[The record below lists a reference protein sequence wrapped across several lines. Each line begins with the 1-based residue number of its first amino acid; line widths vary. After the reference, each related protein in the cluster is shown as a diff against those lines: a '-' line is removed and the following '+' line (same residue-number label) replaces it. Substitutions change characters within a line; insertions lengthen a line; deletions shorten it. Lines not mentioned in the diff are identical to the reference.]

1 MKTLAG
7 GGMNVGQVIGST
19 DKTAS
24 TVTARP
30 IHYRDV
36 LSTLYHNLGIDSSVS
51 TITDLSGRPRYL
63 LDDATPIREL
73 VG

>member
-1 MKTLAG
+1 MGIMAG

-24 TVTARP
+24 TVTSRP
-30 IHYRDV
+30 LQYRDV
-36 LSTLYHNLGIDSSVS
+36 IATLYHNLGIDCSSATV
-51 TITDLSGRPRYL
+51 TDFSGRPRYL
-63 LDDATPIREL
+63 LDDASPIREL